1 MEHGREHGTEHR
13 HTPHEPTGTA
23 LATGTAGP
31 ADSSGATERRLRF
44 GTLPER
50 IRPEDTIETRPA
62 TLPDPAR
69 DRYDPDEWMVRYC
82 L

>member
-1 MEHGREHGTEHR
+1 MTHRSEHR
-13 HTPHEPTGTA
+13 HTSQDTTDA
-23 LATGTAGP
+23 ATL
-31 ADSSGATERRLRF
+31 RRDRF

-50 IRPEDTIETRPA
+50 IRPEDTTETRPA

-69 DRYDPDEWMVRYC
+69 DRYHADEWLVRYC